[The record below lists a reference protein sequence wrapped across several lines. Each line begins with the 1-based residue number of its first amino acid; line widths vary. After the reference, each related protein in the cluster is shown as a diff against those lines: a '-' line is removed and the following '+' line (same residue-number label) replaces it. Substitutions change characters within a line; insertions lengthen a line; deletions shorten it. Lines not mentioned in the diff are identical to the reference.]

1 VNPPMTDSREEAIW
15 SLLRDRPVDDP
26 RAPVGDSAPSRTN
39 RDSLVA
45 LLDAALGML
54 SATRHLVEVAE
65 DVVRDQRDRI
75 ASESESEQRA
85 PGDEQSPSAQRR
97 KIDLSY

>member
-1 VNPPMTDSREEAIW
+1 MADNREEAIW
-15 SLLRDRPVDDP
+15 SLLRDRAADDP
-26 RAPVGDSAPSRTN
+26 MAATGDSSASRTN

-54 SATRHLVEVAE
+54 SATRHLVEVTE
-65 DVVRDQRDRI
+65 DVVRERRDRL
-75 ASESESEQRA
+75 ASECEHGA
-85 PGDEQSPSAQRR
+85 PRDEQSSSAQRR

>member
-1 VNPPMTDSREEAIW
+1 MTDSREEAIW
-15 SLLRDRPVDDP
+15 SLLRDRPVDNP
-26 RAPVGDSAPSRTN
+26 TAPAGDSAPPRTN

-45 LLDAALGML
+45 LLDAALGVL

-75 ASESESEQRA
+75 ASEAEQRA
-85 PGDEQSPSAQRR
+85 PRDEETSPARR
-97 KIDLSY
+97 KKIDLSY